1 MAKNEIIKLV
11 VALIL
16 MVSLAPV
23 ELMLG
28 KVPITLQTFVIF
40 TAAALFGTR
49 IALISTGV
57 YLLLG
62 ALGLPVFAGYESG
75 WEHLLGPTSGFL
87 FGFLLSAFFIAR
99 DVRRRVLTLSNV
111 FFSFIKAHLI
121 LFVPGFLVY
130 FWHVGEFQ
138 IMEILLELL
147 PGLLVKSLAGA
158 ALTIWLCPRLN
169 TSLP

>member
-87 FGFLLSAFFIAR
+87 FGFLLSGFFIAR

-130 FWHVGEFQ
+130 YWYVGEFQ

-169 TSLP
+169 TPIP